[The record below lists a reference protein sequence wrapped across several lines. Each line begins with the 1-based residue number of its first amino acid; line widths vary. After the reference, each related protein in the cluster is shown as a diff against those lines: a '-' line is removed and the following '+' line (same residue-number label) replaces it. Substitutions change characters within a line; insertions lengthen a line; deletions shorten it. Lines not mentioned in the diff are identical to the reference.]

1 MPGFFSPSYPKLYA
15 DAVWEERRKKKKG
28 RKIMPTFSLA
38 LLLLPMVYY
47 YCSVAVYKEM

>member
-1 MPGFFSPSYPKLYA
+1 MCQVFFSPSNPKLSE
-15 DAVWEERRKKKKG
+15 DAVMGRKKK
-28 RKIMPTFSLA
+28 RKKTIMPTFSLA